1 MSSMSVTQALA
12 ELKLVRKRLDSG
24 LRHAEWAS
32 VATKTHPVNAEK
44 FEKDANASLQSYTDL
59 YTRYIK
65 LKTAIVRANAAT
77 RVKVGS
83 WEGSVAD
90 AIEYK
95 RCIEFKK
102 TLLES
107 LRDGLTQAR
116 SEYEQEQAQVANR
129 LERLLASELGKDVR
143 TNPETI
149 TALTTSFRA
158 NNPVEL
164 VDPLNTAKRIKE
176 LEEEIDSFE
185 TNVDWVLSEANG
197 RTLIEC

>member
-1 MSSMSVTQALA
+1 MSVTQALA

-24 LRHAEWAS
+24 LRHAEWAT

-44 FEKDANASLQSYTDL
+44 FERDAYASLQSYTDL

-65 LKTAIVRANAAT
+65 LKTAIVRANADT

-107 LRDGLTQAR
+107 LRNGLTQAR

-164 VDPLNTAKRIKE
+164 VDPLNTARRIKE